1 MSHGYTLRIRD
12 LNAKADK
19 RKLGV
24 RLGRACIK
32 HDVPVTVVAQRMGVT
47 RATVYNWF
55 CGVSAPQASAV
66 SLIESYIASLESSA
80 A

>member
-1 MSHGYTLRIRD
+1 MSRGYSLRIRD

-24 RLGRACIK
+24 RLGRVCIK
-32 HDVPVTVVAQRMGVT
+32 KDVPVLVIAKRMGVT

-55 CGVSAPQASAV
+55 CGASAPQT
-66 SLIESYIASLESSA
+66 SLTSRIEVFIAELEHIVG
-80 A
+80 

>member
-24 RLGRACIK
+24 RLGRLCIK
-32 HDVPVTVVAQRMGVT
+32 HSVPVTVVAERMGVT

-55 CGVSAPQASAV
+55 CGTSVPQPSVAT
-66 SLIESYIASLESSA
+66 LIESYIASLEGTA

>member
-1 MSHGYTLRIRD
+1 MSQGYSLRIRD

-32 HDVPVTVVAQRMGVT
+32 HDVPVMVVAERMGVT

-55 CGVSAPQASAV
+55 CGASAPQASAV
-66 SLIESYIASLESSA
+66 TSIEAFIASLENA
-80 A
+80 TA

>member
-1 MSHGYTLRIRD
+1 MSRGYSLRIRD

-24 RLGRACIK
+24 RLGRLCIK
-32 HDVPVTVVAQRMGVT
+32 KDVPVMVVAKRMGVT

-55 CGVSAPQASAV
+55 CGASAPQY
-66 SLIESYIASLESSA
+66 SLTTPIETYIAELESA
-80 A
+80 AG